1 MTAVAKVYGEP
12 VIELPLDLYIPPD
25 ALEVVLEAFEGP
37 LDLLLYLIRKENLN
51 ILDIP
56 MAPLTRQYLEYV
68 EVMRQK
74 NLELA
79 AEYLVMAAM
88 LMEIKS
94 RLLLPRPP
102 AAEASEEDPRA
113 ELVRRLLEY
122 EQMKKAAQSLDAL
135 PQAGRD
141 VIAVSVWI
149 DRWPSGCR
157 TFARRTW
164 PRPGGGFSTAR
175 ASRSITTSRARSS
188 PCAST

>member
-1 MTAVAKVYGEP
+1 MMARLYGEP
-12 VIELPLDLYIPPD
+12 VIELPVDLYIPPD

-68 EVMRQK
+68 EIMRSK

-94 RLLLPRPP
+94 RLPLPRPP
-102 AAEASEEDPRA
+102 SAQPAEEDPRGG
-113 ELVRRLLEY
+113 LVRRVLED
-122 EQMKKAAQSLDAL
+122 QRNKKAAHKTAE
-135 PQAGRD
+135 
-141 VIAVSVWI
+141 
-149 DRWPSGCR
+149 
-157 TFARRTW
+157 RRH
-164 PRPGGGFSTAR
+164 
-175 ASRSITTSRARSS
+175 
-188 PCAST
+188 